1 MFMRQFHERSELFL
15 KARMKA
21 SSSVCGSFSFV
32 PCACQQQLKIVKWLP
47 GTGVPA
53 AQHKCGL
60 PSFPARGKVALKCHP
75 GAENEAPGAFKTEVT
90 RPGVQTPAE
99 PQLSGRLASVS
110 PAQLAPH
117 MLTPTPMETHP
128 K

>member
-1 MFMRQFHERSELFL
+1 MFMRQFHERSEPFL

-21 SSSVCGSFSFV
+21 SSSTCDSFSFV
-32 PCACQQQLKIVKWLP
+32 PRACQQQLQIVKWLP

-53 AQHKCGL
+53 AQNNCGL

-75 GAENEAPGAFKTEVT
+75 GAENEAPGALKLEVT
-90 RPGVQTPAE
+90 GPDIQTPAE
-99 PQLSGRLASVS
+99 VQLSGRLASVS

>member
-1 MFMRQFHERSELFL
+1 M
-15 KARMKA
+15 
-21 SSSVCGSFSFV
+21 CDSFSFV
-32 PCACQQQLKIVKWLP
+32 PCSCQQHLKIVKWLP

-53 AQHKCGL
+53 AQNNCGL

-75 GAENEAPGAFKTEVT
+75 GAENESPGAFKTEVT
-90 RPGVQTPAE
+90 GLGIQTLAE
-99 PQLSGRLASVS
+99 LQLSGLLASVS